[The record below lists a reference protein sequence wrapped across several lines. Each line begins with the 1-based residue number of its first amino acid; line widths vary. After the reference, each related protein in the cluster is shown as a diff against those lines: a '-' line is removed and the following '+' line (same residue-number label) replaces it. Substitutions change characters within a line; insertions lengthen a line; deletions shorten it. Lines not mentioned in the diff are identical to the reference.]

1 MFGIFVDRS
10 EHSSDLCAMAS
21 KVLWP
26 LRATPETPTVR
37 SGTFESCFQ
46 HLGSF
51 CRVLCTCVRK
61 MRSRVRRVCGAR
73 ARTSWSFLPSFQS
86 PGAAAAPPRRDL
98 KWRQFFHRG
107 LFQKKKNKNER
118 VIHEKRLGHTRVR
131 EGCKWALWVRG
142 GGEVVQ
148 WRDGVKQNIP
158 FAWLP
163 LLVSLFSFDDVRSI
177 LVSFFL
183 CFAVF

>member
-1 MFGIFVDRS
+1 MVFSIILRNSVYEFQNAKVARPRLLLPKFIFLLPSLMFGIFVDRF

-37 SGTFESCFQ
+37 SGTSESCFQ
-46 HLGSF
+46 HFGSF

-98 KWRQFFHRG
+98 K
-107 LFQKKKNKNER
+107 
-118 VIHEKRLGHTRVR
+118 
-131 EGCKWALWVRG
+131 
-142 GGEVVQ
+142 
-148 WRDGVKQNIP
+148 
-158 FAWLP
+158 
-163 LLVSLFSFDDVRSI
+163 
-177 LVSFFL
+177 
-183 CFAVF
+183 

>member
-1 MFGIFVDRS
+1 MFGIFVGRF

-26 LRATPETPTVR
+26 LRATPKTPTVR

-46 HLGSF
+46 HFGSF

-98 KWRQFFHRG
+98 KWRQFSHRG
-107 LFQKKKNKNER
+107 FVEKIRKGNNVNWMNILRLAFKLDPISAKKIMKKINYDDKKISNLLS
-118 VIHEKRLGHTRVR
+118 KLG
-131 EGCKWALWVRG
+131 K
-142 GGEVVQ
+142 
-148 WRDGVKQNIP
+148 
-158 FAWLP
+158 
-163 LLVSLFSFDDVRSI
+163 
-177 LVSFFL
+177 
-183 CFAVF
+183 